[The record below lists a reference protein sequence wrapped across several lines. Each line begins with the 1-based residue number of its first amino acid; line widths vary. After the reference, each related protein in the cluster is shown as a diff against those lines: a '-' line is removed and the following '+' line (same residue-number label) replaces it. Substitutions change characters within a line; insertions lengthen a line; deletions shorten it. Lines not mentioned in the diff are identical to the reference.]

1 MPNQQV
7 SSSNDRKRV
16 FIALLSLIIFGRCDI
31 IIIVNILKEIK
42 MSDTERQNKYT
53 KNLSRMI
60 QQNTVSVSGSEDKSA
75 FYAFREVL
83 REIFP
88 HIFSVATLEDF
99 DGSFL
104 LHWRGKDEKALPIL
118 LMNHQD
124 VVEAPGEW
132 THAPFSGD
140 VADGKVWGR
149 GTLDT
154 KGGLWGMLQA
164 ADELAKEGFIPPR
177 DVYFSSSCDE
187 ECDGY
192 GADNISK
199 TLQDR
204 GVRFHFVLDEGGM
217 ILEEPIGGAKGKF
230 AMIGLCE
237 KGSADLKFIARSSGG
252 HASTPPKNSPL
263 VRLGAFMAAAE
274 KKKLFRSKLS
284 PEICEMF
291 KTLSRSMKQPLR
303 FVLGH
308 PRMFSPVLKS
318 VIPKI
323 SDAAG
328 AMLKTTVAFTV
339 ASGSEGS
346 NVLPQTA
353 YVIGNMRYSHHQG
366 RDASIEAI
374 KKLAARYDIETEVLD
389 KGFNSPVT
397 DYKSEAFEFICS
409 AVKHA
414 YPDVTPSPYI
424 MTGASDCRFMSR
436 VSDNCLRFAP
446 FLIDKKQL
454 ESVHAIDENIDV
466 STLAPA
472 VDFYRFV
479 ITKA

>member
-1 MPNQQV
+1 M
-7 SSSNDRKRV
+7 SN
-16 FIALLSLIIFGRCDI
+16 L
-31 IIIVNILKEIK
+31 
-42 MSDTERQNKYT
+42 ERQEKYT
-53 KNLSRMI
+53 KNLSAMI
-60 QQNTVSVSGSEDKSA
+60 REKTVSVSNSTDKSA
-75 FYAFREVL
+75 FYALQARM

-88 HIFSVATLEDF
+88 NIFRVAELEDF
-99 DGSFL
+99 GGSFL
-104 LHWRGKDEKALPIL
+104 LRWRGSDESASPIL

-132 THAPFSGD
+132 THPPFSGE
-140 VADGKVWGR
+140 VADGKLWGR

-164 ADELAKEGFIPPR
+164 ADELAEEGFVPR
-177 DVYFSSSCDE
+177 CDVYFSSSCDE

-192 GADNISK
+192 GADAISK
-199 TLQDR
+199 ALKEI
-204 GVRFHFVLDEGGM
+204 GIRFRFVLDEGGM
-217 ILEEPIGGAKGKF
+217 IVDEPIGGAKGRF

-237 KGSADLKFIARSSGG
+237 KGSADLKFIARSVGG

-274 KKKLFRSKLS
+274 KKKLFKSKLS

-291 KTLSRSMKQPLR
+291 RTVSRCMKQPLR

-308 PRMFSPVLKS
+308 PRLFSPVLKR

-339 ASGSEGS
+339 ASGSAGS

-374 KKLAARYDIETEVLD
+374 KRLAAKYDIETEVMD
-389 KGFNSPVT
+389 KGFDSEVS
-397 DYKSEAFEFICS
+397 DYKSEEFAFICS
-409 AVKHA
+409 AVRHA
-414 YPDVTPSPYI
+414 YPDVIPTPYI

-436 VSDNCLRFAP
+436 VSTNCLRFAP
-446 FLIDKKQL
+446 FAIDKKQL
-454 ESVHAIDENIDV
+454 DSVHAIDENIDV
-466 STLAPA
+466 CTLAPA

-479 ITKA
+479 ITRA